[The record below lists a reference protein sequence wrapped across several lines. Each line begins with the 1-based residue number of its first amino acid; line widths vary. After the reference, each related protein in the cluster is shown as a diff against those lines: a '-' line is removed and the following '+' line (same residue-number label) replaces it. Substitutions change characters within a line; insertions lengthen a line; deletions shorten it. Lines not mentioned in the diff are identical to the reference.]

1 MPHPRH
7 GPQITASV
15 ARSQRLSWDDRTVS
29 TPLRLLRRRRSP
41 DRVDVAALVASA
53 TVRIPNTDLGPARAI
68 ARRILM
74 AVAALFVAALV
85 VYLGRSG
92 YSHNNGTELTFVDAF
107 YYSTVSLSTTGYGDI
122 SPVTDKARALNIVII
137 TPLRVV
143 FLVLLVGTTLS
154 ALTETSRQITRI
166 KRWRRRAS
174 GHTVVVGYGTK
185 GRAAVNALQ
194 AENRKVEVAVVDS
207 DPQALEAAS
216 ARELTTISGS
226 GSSRDVL
233 AAASVARAA
242 SIIVAVDRDEACVLV
257 TLTARQL
264 APSARIVAAVRSS
277 SSVRILHQCG
287 ADTVVVSQET
297 AGRLLGV
304 ATTSPTVVEAFEDLL
319 SRENGVSIT
328 ERAIE
333 AHEHGRSPVECEQ
346 HVLGLVRNGVLQRL
360 QITTDERLE
369 LGDRLLY
376 LSTDQRQPH
385 R

>member
-1 MPHPRH
+1 M
-7 GPQITASV
+7 S
-15 ARSQRLSWDDRTVS
+15 S
-29 TPLRLLRRRRSP
+29 PLRLLRRTRSP

-53 TVRIPNTDLGPARAI
+53 TLRIPNTELGPARAI

-74 AVAALFVAALV
+74 AVAALFVAAIV

-92 YSHNNGTELTFVDAF
+92 YRHANGTELSFVDAF
-107 YYSTVSLSTTGYGDI
+107 YYATVSLSTTGYGDI
-122 SPVTDKARALNIVII
+122 SPISPRARALNIVVI

-194 AENRKVEVAVVDS
+194 AENPNAVIAVVDS
-207 DPQALEAAS
+207 NPQALESAS

-226 GSSRDVL
+226 GATRDVL
-233 AAASVARAA
+233 AAASVSRAA
-242 SIIVAVDRDEACVLV
+242 SVIVAVDRDEACVLV

-277 SSVRILHQCG
+277 SSVKILHQCG

-319 SRENGVSIT
+319 SRERGVSIT

-333 AHEHGRSPVECEQ
+333 AHEQGRSPLDCDD
-346 HVLGLVRNGVLQRL
+346 HVLGVVRDGVLRRL
-360 QITTDERLE
+360 QAATDERLE
-369 LGDRLLY
+369 AGDRLLY
-376 LSTDQRQPH
+376 LSADQR
-385 R
+385 